1 MTKKMFLASSLCLAL
16 TAQAGD
22 YKYLTVESSDGTMST
37 LLTAG
42 LKITFTDNQ
51 LVATNGSD
59 NKTFD
64 LNQLKAMRFSKT
76 GESSDIKTI
85 ETASASFQDADAIY
99 DLRGRQVSPTNIGKG
114 LYIVKKDNRTYK
126 VIIK

>member
-22 YKYLTVESSDGTMST
+22 YKYLTVESSDGTTST

-64 LNQLKAMRFSKT
+64 LSQLKVMRFSKT
-76 GESSDIKTI
+76 GESSGIKAI
-85 ETASASFQDADAIY
+85 ETTNASIQNADAIY